1 MKETDGEQVNE
12 LYNEIS
18 ARFAALPRHDTETIR
33 TLRREFTNRL
43 RPTSGR
49 IVVDLALNLIRRSTG
64 VPRFLAYELVQ
75 HHREA
80 LEGLTVTSVEQL
92 GHGIQT
98 WGEVDAF
105 ACYLAGPV
113 WRERQ
118 VSDALVRRWARSE
131 DRWWR
136 RAALASTVALN
147 NKARGGQGDAPR
159 TLMVCALLVEDRDDM
174 VVKALSW
181 ALRELAKRDP
191 QSTRA
196 FLAQYEGSLAS
207 RVRRELKA
215 KLETGLKNPRQ
226 SVRLRVL

>member
-105 ACYLAGPV
+105 ACYVAGPV